1 MTHVGHLAPAG
12 DLNLTAIRPNGH
24 SHNDRLATV
33 EPISTGSLSVTAHPD
48 DPRWPSG
55 PVGWKDIVFH
65 GFPRIDLPEHIRL
78 WRRSNLKN
86 LWRGLRRI
94 AAAKALG
101 IPTFYGAVYL
111 TVFRGDGRIDDY
123 GLASLRVVTTAGVG
137 YIVDGFQNLAELE
150 NMKYHGIGTGST
162 AEAVGDTAL
171 VTELTTEYNPNS
183 TRATGTTTESAANI
197 YRTVGTNT
205 LDSGNPALR
214 EHGVLSQAATGGG
227 VLLDRSVFAAIT
239 LDGTAGDGLQS
250 TYDLTLTAGS

>member
-1 MTHVGHLAPAG
+1 MRAAGTVAPRG
-12 DLNLTAIRPNGH
+12 DLSLTVIRGPEGL
-24 SHNDRLATV
+24 SLG
-33 EPISTGSLSVTAHPD
+33 STRVDCHPD

-55 PVGWKDIVFH
+55 PLGWRELLAF
-65 GFPRIDLPEHIRL
+65 GAPQYGQPEHIRL
-78 WRRSNLKN
+78 WRRANLRH

-227 VLLDRSVFAAIT
+227 VLLDRSVFAVIT